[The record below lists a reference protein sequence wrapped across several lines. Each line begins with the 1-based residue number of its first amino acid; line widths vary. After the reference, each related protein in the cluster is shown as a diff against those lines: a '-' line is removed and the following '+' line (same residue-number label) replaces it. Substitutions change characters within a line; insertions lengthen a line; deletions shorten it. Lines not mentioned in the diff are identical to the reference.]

1 MKWILMNNKLWK
13 EFFFFLFKRKD
24 FEINIWIEKKIFN
37 NFLKSKNK
45 WNEIWNRLNKD

>member
-13 EFFFFLFKRKD
+13 EFFFFLFKRKIKKED

-37 NFLKSKNK
+37 NFLKSKSK
-45 WNEIWNRLNKD
+45 